1 MGDEGGVVAL
11 PGDEGGVV
19 ALVGCISLCGGL
31 LLAHPVEAEEEAGA
45 LSFCCCCASARVV
58 LLGFRFQC
66 LGTWGLF
73 WSRRA

>member
-31 LLAHPVEAEEEAGA
+31 LLADSVEAEEEAGA
-45 LSFCCCCASARVV
+45 LSFCYCCASARVV
-58 LLGFRFQC
+58 LLGFQFQC

-73 WSRRA
+73 CSRRA